1 MNKNLLSFQ
10 KTIEL
15 KNKMIE
21 KANEEKEILQK
32 QFEKVVAELKADS
45 DSESVEEIDFKVELA
60 EKKATIK

>member
-1 MNKNLLSFQ
+1 
-10 KTIEL
+10 
-15 KNKMIE
+15 MIE

-60 EKKATIK
+60 EKKATIKQLEFRLKGAGLQWKE